1 MVTVL
6 VSVVSYI
13 VGRNCWYSRS
23 PRRERAGVSGL
34 SSDSV
39 LHGSLAYRP
48 QHSYI
53 GDEMLTWPEILGF
66 DCPIHGIVNLLNL
79 IMRGVFGE
87 YPDLILLAIV
97 T

>member
-1 MVTVL
+1 
-6 VSVVSYI
+6 
-13 VGRNCWYSRS
+13 
-23 PRRERAGVSGL
+23 
-34 SSDSV
+34 
-39 LHGSLAYRP
+39 LAYRP